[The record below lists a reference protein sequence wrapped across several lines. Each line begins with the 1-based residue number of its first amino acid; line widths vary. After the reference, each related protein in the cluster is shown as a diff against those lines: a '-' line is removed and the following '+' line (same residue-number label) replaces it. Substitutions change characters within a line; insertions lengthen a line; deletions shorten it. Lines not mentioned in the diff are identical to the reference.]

1 MFSCI
6 ITRLRTYAQTRLT
19 RIFSNFVKS
28 TQRAALIAA
37 EKTLDRIFVFKSER
51 RIVNRINI
59 VCASSKRDRIKMN
72 S

>member
-37 EKTLDRIFVFKSER
+37 EKTLDRILVLNQSGALSTESTSFALQ
-51 RIVNRINI
+51 
-59 VCASSKRDRIKMN
+59 ASVIALK
-72 S
+72 